1 MKVTGFTIIK
11 NAIKFDF
18 PIREAILSVLP
29 LCDDFVVAVG
39 DSEDDTRAMIQSIA
53 PDKIKIIDTIWDKNL
68 NLNGAVLASE
78 TNIAFQSIG
87 SDSDWCF
94 YIQGDEVLHEKYYDV
109 IRQGMIRWKDDKRVD
124 GLLFK
129 YLHFYGS
136 YDYVGVSSKWYR
148 NEIRIVRND
157 KNIYSYLDAQGFRK
171 GDNEKLNVKA
181 LDAYIYHYGWVREP
195 ETMNNK
201 LENTKNFWGGV
212 TLDPSETV
220 YTGSFDYTLIDALEK
235 FKGTHPAIMHERIKR
250 MNWKFDYDLS
260 YNNYRFKD
268 KVKNLLEKITG
279 KRLFDYK
286 NYKLLR

>member
-11 NAIKFDF
+11 NAVKFDF

-39 DSEDDTRAMIQSIA
+39 DSEDDTRAMIESIA
-53 PDKIKIIDTIWDKNL
+53 PGKIRIIDTVWDKNL
-68 NLNGAVLASE
+68 NVNGAVLAAE
-78 TNIAFQSIG
+78 TNKAFQAIG
-87 SDSDWCF
+87 QESDWCF

-109 IRQGMIRWKDDKRVD
+109 IRKGMLRWKDDKRVD

-171 GDNEKLNVKA
+171 GVNEKLNVKA

-212 TLDPSETV
+212 TLDPAETV
-220 YTGSFDYTLIDALEK
+220 YTGSFDYSLIDALEK
-235 FKGTHPAIMHERIKR
+235 FKGTHPAIMKERINR

-260 YNNYRFKD
+260 YNNYKLKD
-268 KVKNLLEKITG
+268 RVKNLLEKITG
-279 KRLFDYK
+279 KRVFDYK